1 MEVVKELL
9 AHGASINRA
18 TNHGFTSLHLA
29 SSKGHLELVHELL
42 AQGAA
47 IEAAAVVGHTP
58 LHEAAYHGKL
68 NIVKEL
74 IVHGADVNA
83 KTKDS
88 NTALQLASWRG
99 HWDIVQ
105 ELMTHGLSVHASN
118 NVKRRIVRF
127 VKLSGLGWAHC
138 IHLAA
143 NKGHVEVVQQLLAL
157 GVKVDVTDHGG
168 GTPLHLASKSDN
180 VDKVKENDPSV
191 KTTKKTHKGPV
202 ASVNDQL
209 EVLQLLLDAGAKR
222 LLRNEEGKTA
232 RDLANNDVQAWFDNY
247 QEIANKQL
255 LKRISNIPTRP
266 LQIDQTV

>member
-1 MEVVKELL
+1 M
-9 AHGASINRA
+9 S
-18 TNHGFTSLHLA
+18 
-29 SSKGHLELVHELL
+29 
-42 AQGAA
+42 
-47 IEAAAVVGHTP
+47 
-58 LHEAAYHGKL
+58 
-68 NIVKEL
+68 
-74 IVHGADVNA
+74 
-83 KTKDS
+83 DS

-118 NVKRRIVRF
+118 NV
-127 VKLSGLGWAHC
+127 GLTA

-157 GVKVDVTDHGG
+157 GVKVDVTDHYGTTPLHYAASQKRVDVVKVLLAHGAFVNAGG
-168 GTPLHLASKSDN
+168 GTPLHLASESDY
-180 VDKVKENDPSV
+180 VDIVKENDPSV

-209 EVLQLLLDAGAKR
+209 EVLQLLLDARAKR

-247 QEIANKQL
+247 QEIAHQQL

-266 LQIDQTV
+266 LQVDQTV

>member
-118 NVKRRIVRF
+118 NNFFPRKYGTTPLHYAASQKR
-127 VKLSGLGWAHC
+127 
-138 IHLAA
+138 
-143 NKGHVEVVQQLLAL
+143 
-157 GVKVDVTDHGG
+157 VDVVKEVLAHGACVNAVYQGG